1 MYDSKEITLAESRY
15 ARVHD
20 SLLLFLREF
29 DGEVA
34 VLAVG
39 SPGCANE
46 VSRLHLGDFV
56 IFAIEPDERYEVRLM
71 AAKGSGQKD
80 PQAVILVTR
89 LTGGRVDTGHHDTQ
103 AMGE

>member
-1 MYDSKEITLAESRY
+1 MNDFQEIILAESRY
-15 ARVHD
+15 ARVND
-20 SLLLFLREF
+20 SLLLFLRQF

-56 IFAIEPDERYEVRLM
+56 IYAIKPDERYEVRLM
-71 AAKGSGQKD
+71 AAKGGGRKD
-80 PQAVILVTR
+80 AQAVILVTR
-89 LTGGRVDTGHHDTQ
+89 LSGGHVDANRHGTGV
-103 AMGE
+103 EWE